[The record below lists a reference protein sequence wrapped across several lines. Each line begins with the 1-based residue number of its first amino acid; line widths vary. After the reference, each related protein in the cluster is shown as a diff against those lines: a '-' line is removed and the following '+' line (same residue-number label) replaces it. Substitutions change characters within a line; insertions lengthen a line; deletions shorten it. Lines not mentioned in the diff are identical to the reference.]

1 MSLLKQITKKRL
13 PALVEG
19 ILENNFVRASE
30 YNEVI
35 KDLNSRKTGSVVSA
49 TGSNTPTINAVF
61 GVFTSATLTT
71 AAVTA
76 ATLTVTNNLITS
88 SSKVSVQLVDYSGTV
103 VTNGI
108 PIVFKAVP
116 GSGSLAITLVNIHAS
131 NALNG
136 TVTIQFTILD

>member
-1 MSLLKQITKKRL
+1 MSLLKQINKKRL

-35 KDLNSRKTGSVVSA
+35 TDLNTRQSGSVVSA
-49 TGSNTPTINAVF
+49 TASSTPTIDAVF

-76 ATLTVTNNLITS
+76 ATLTVTNNLITANS
-88 SSKVSVQLVDYSGTV
+88 RVSVELVNYSGTV

-116 GSGSLAITLVNIHAS
+116 ASGSLAITLVNIHAS

>member
-1 MSLLKQITKKRL
+1 MSLLKLITKKRL
-13 PALVEG
+13 PALQPG
-19 ILENNFVRASE
+19 NLENNFVRASE
-30 YNEVI
+30 YNEVVTDI
-35 KDLNSRKTGSVVSA
+35 NNKKTASVVSS
-49 TGSNTPTINAVF
+49 TGTNAPTINAVF

-71 AAVTA
+71 AAATA

-88 SSKVSVQLVDYSGTV
+88 SSKVSVELVNYSGTV
-103 VTNGI
+103 VSNGI